1 MPKASMNSE
10 TNTTFDES
18 PPARHQARNSDSNN
32 AQGDAQESFRPIF
45 IVGAARSGTT
55 MLAVMFDRHSR
66 IAVPPET
73 RFFFEYIPHMWP
85 DGKPGT
91 REELV
96 DRALKH
102 EATGALGLTRDELF
116 TQYSRYEPDF
126 PNLLRAM
133 IEVYARK
140 QGKARQGEKSPNHI
154 ISVPLIL
161 KSFPT
166 AKVICIYRD
175 GRDSVLS
182 MMRTPW
188 MEGNPR
194 RFYLFCEHWI
204 QSIEYMFQ
212 WERQFSPSQFT
223 RVRYGDLVAEP
234 ERELRR
240 LCAFVGEEFEVDQL
254 DPETKSDVVLP
265 VEYDQNLKRKANQ
278 PVDKS
283 RAQAW
288 RTQATKEQIWALNTM
303 LGPTLRKLGYPDT
316 TLRDCPLWTRFVL
329 QCKRFPYLKPVRP
342 FAHKALRLKKRIF
355 GGI

>member
-1 MPKASMNSE
+1 MTETPFQPKIDAGIDDHVQPMGRSSE
-10 TNTTFDES
+10 GEVRS
-18 PPARHQARNSDSNN
+18 SD
-32 AQGDAQESFRPIF
+32 SFRPIF

-73 RFFFEYIPHMWP
+73 RFFFEYVPHMWP
-85 DGKPGT
+85 DGRPGS
-91 REELV
+91 REEMV
-96 DRALKH
+96 DRALAH
-102 EATGALGLTRDELF
+102 EATGSLGLGREELLR
-116 TQYSRYEPDF
+116 QYSKYATDF

-140 QGKARQGEKSPNHI
+140 QGKVRQGEKSPNHI

-182 MMRTPW
+182 MLRTPW
-188 MEGNPR
+188 MAENPR

-204 QSIEYMFQ
+204 ESIEYMFR
-212 WERQFSPSQFT
+212 WEKMFPPSQFT
-223 RVRYGDLVAEP
+223 RVRYCDLVAEP

-240 LCAFVGEEFEVDQL
+240 LCGFVGEEFEFEQL
-254 DPETKSDVVLP
+254 DPETKSDVVLAS
-265 VEYDQNLKRKANQ
+265 EYDRRLKEKANKS
-278 PVDKS
+278 VDNS
-283 RAQAW
+283 RAGAW
-288 RTQATKEQIWALNTM
+288 KTNATQDQIWALNSI
-303 LGPTLRKLGYPDT
+303 LGPTLRSLGYSDSSMSG
-316 TLRDCPLWTRFVL
+316 CPLSRRVML
-329 QCKRFPYLKPVRP
+329 QIKRFPYLKPVRP
-342 FAHKALRLKKRIF
+342 FAHAAFRLKKRIF

>member
-1 MPKASMNSE
+1 MHDPVTAPRKQTDVRARSE
-10 TNTTFDES
+10 TRE
-18 PPARHQARNSDSNN
+18 PA
-32 AQGDAQESFRPIF
+32 ESFRPIF
-45 IVGAARSGTT
+45 IVGSARSGTT

-85 DGKPGT
+85 DGKPGS
-91 REELV
+91 REEMV
-96 DRALKH
+96 DRALAH
-102 EATGALGLTRDELF
+102 EATGSLGLEREELLD
-116 TQYSRYEPDF
+116 QYSRYEPDF

-140 QGKARQGEKSPNHI
+140 RGKARQGEKSPNHI

-161 KSFPT
+161 RSFPT

-188 MEGNPR
+188 MHANPR

-204 QSIEYMFQ
+204 ESIEYMRQ
-212 WERQFSPSQFT
+212 WEKMFTPSQFT
-223 RVRYGDLVAEP
+223 CVRYCDLLAEP

-240 LCAFVGEEFEVDQL
+240 LCEFVGEEFEPGQL
-254 DPETKSDVVLP
+254 DPGTKSEVVLAS
-265 VEYDQNLKRKANQ
+265 EYDRRLKEKANQ
-278 PVDKS
+278 SVDNS
-283 RAQAW
+283 RAAAW
-288 RTQATKEQIWALNTM
+288 RTTATREQIWALNSI
-303 LGPTLRKLGYPDT
+303 LGATLRSLGYPDT
-316 TLRDCPLWTRFVL
+316 WLEGCPLATRIML
-329 QCKRFPYLKPVRP
+329 QIKRFPYLKPVRP
-342 FAHKALRLKKRIF
+342 YAHAAFRLKKRIF